1 MALHV
6 PADLLLHHD
15 DGHRHLFPAS
25 DWRFMSPVS
34 YWDPRHYGDIVAPLE
49 ALAVA
54 VALVMLLRRYDGR
67 AARAALGTMAGAYAI
82 YLIFAVWMWA

>member
-1 MALHV
+1 
-6 PADLLLHHD
+6 
-15 DGHRHLFPAS
+15 
-25 DWRFMSPVS
+25 MSPVS